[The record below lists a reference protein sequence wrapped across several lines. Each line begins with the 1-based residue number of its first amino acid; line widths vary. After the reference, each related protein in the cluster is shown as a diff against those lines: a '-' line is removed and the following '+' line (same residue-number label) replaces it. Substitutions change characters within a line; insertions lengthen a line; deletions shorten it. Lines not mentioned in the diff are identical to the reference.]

1 MLIFFLHQFT
11 NSINMKNITIY
22 ILFFITTMLL
32 LINRYTPLYINNSLL
47 HFIIL
52 FISAVTFTFII
63 GVIFEKLKTLKSR
76 LLIVLVVGIICFI
89 HFFLSWGGD
98 WKTQTILYRHQTN
111 DHKNIEFQMRGDR
124 FSFGYKKRVIN
135 RLKLLPG
142 FDWTT
147 DIDTA
152 TIDHRQWKKMNLY
165 INEMKFASK

>member
-1 MLIFFLHQFT
+1 
-11 NSINMKNITIY
+11 
-22 ILFFITTMLL
+22 MLL
-32 LINRYTPLYINNSLL
+32 LINRYTPLYINNTLL

-63 GVIFEKLKTLKSR
+63 GLVFGKLKNLKSK
-76 LLIVLVVGIICFI
+76 LLTAVFIGIICFI
-89 HFFLSWGGD
+89 HSFLSWGGD
-98 WKTQTILYRHQTN
+98 WKTQTILYRNQTN
-111 DHKNIEFQMRGDR
+111 NSKNIEFQMRGDR

-165 INEMKFASK
+165 INEMKFTSK